1 MKGALTGG
9 TAKSDAYIRN
19 QPPVQEQNMKI
30 YEELQARGLIAQVTD
45 EPEIKE
51 LVNNGKA
58 VFYIG
63 FDPTADS
70 LHVGHFMALCLMKRL
85 QLAGNKPIVLVGGG
99 TGMIGDPSGKSDMRM
114 MLTAQDIN
122 HNCDCFKEQ
131 ISKFIDFSD
140 DNAIMVNNADWL
152 MKLNYVE
159 MLREVGPHF
168 SVNRMLSAEC
178 YKQRMEKGLSFLEF
192 NYMIMQSYDFLQL
205 FQQYGCNMQFG
216 GDDQWSNM
224 LGGTE
229 LIRRKLGKNAYAMTI
244 NLLLNSEGKKMGK
257 TVSGA
262 VWLNPE
268 KTSPFEFYQYWRN
281 VADNDALKCIR
292 LLTFLP
298 LEEIDAMDSWEGS
311 QLNKAK
317 EILAFELTKMVH
329 GEDEAHKAKTAA
341 KSLFAGG
348 EDAENIPTTELANE
362 DFSDGFIDIISILQK
377 TDLVTSRSEG
387 RRAVEQGGVMIDGEK
402 VIDFAATFCHS
413 QFKGDGIVV
422 KRGKKNFR
430 KVIVK

>member
-1 MKGALTGG
+1 
-9 TAKSDAYIRN
+9 
-19 QPPVQEQNMKI
+19 
-30 YEELQARGLIAQVTD
+30 
-45 EPEIKE
+45 
-51 LVNNGKA
+51 
-58 VFYIG
+58 
-63 FDPTADS
+63 
-70 LHVGHFMALCLMKRL
+70 
-85 QLAGNKPIVLVGGG
+85 
-99 TGMIGDPSGKSDMRM
+99 
-114 MLTAQDIN
+114 
-122 HNCDCFKEQ
+122 
-131 ISKFIDFSD
+131 
-140 DNAIMVNNADWL
+140 
-152 MKLNYVE
+152 
-159 MLREVGPHF
+159 
-168 SVNRMLSAEC
+168 
-178 YKQRMEKGLSFLEF
+178 
-192 NYMIMQSYDFLQL
+192 
-205 FQQYGCNMQFG
+205 
-216 GDDQWSNM
+216 
-224 LGGTE
+224 
-229 LIRRKLGKNAYAMTI
+229 
-244 NLLLNSEGKKMGK
+244 MGK

-298 LEEIDAMDSWEGS
+298 LEEIDVMDSWEGS

-329 GEDEAHKAKTAA
+329 GEDEAHKAETAA

-377 TDLVTSRSEG
+377 ADLVTSRSEG